1 MANMDAFIQTLQS
14 NNIPVFKPGDEEY
27 ERSIAIAN
35 LMYRFARPDCVVQ
48 PKSTSHVQT
57 VVKEA
62 KSRKIPMTIRNGGH
76 SYAGYSTT
84 DSGISLDLGKMKQVD
99 LDMKS
104 SPKTVT
110 LQGGA
115 LWGHAYKKL
124 VISRQ
129 DGYIINGG
137 RCPTVGVSGFTLGG
151 GLGPFTRS
159 FGMGSDTLLEATIV
173 TADGQAVTVKKGD
186 DPKSDK
192 GRLFWA
198 LCGAGGGNF
207 GVVTQLKVEVQR
219 LRQEKGN
226 VVAGVHTWTPPG
238 AAGPRTVD
246 PETGGQMTKQ
256 EVKDFLETMNRFYTT
271 DWPTQVT
278 IDSSWVCDLGK
289 SPTRDLAIRFLVYC
303 DASQGE
309 FNALIDRY
317 VLQKDLAKQLKRR
330 AMEEP
335 STRFLQETL
344 VKQWSEETVKS
355 FPSDPAYSVYYSFVY
370 KNDRDRIEAV
380 TKIVREEMAK
390 FKEFFSGEDCLL
402 QVTWIHAGGMAS
414 LKKRSATAFRWRD
427 GTYHTYIWMRWS
439 EKFLEKD
446 MWGFLGV
453 FKDKLRPYSMM
464 GHASFVNFANSM
476 LDSDAHEKVYYGN
489 NRGELQKI
497 KAIWDKDNYFAW
509 PMGVQMASAQSA
521 KKKKQEA
528 KGGSASQPAP
538 SSSFAAASPAVSYRM
553 ANMAVRPD
561 AADRIVEADGHDQE
575 AGNEH
580 DGEEA
585 PWDEHEL
592 ADKIAGE
599 QWASYTPP
607 PPNNFVG
614 GIQGLH
620 NLGF

>member
-1 MANMDAFIQTLQS
+1 MADMDAFIQALQS
-14 NNIPVFKPGDEEY
+14 NNIPVFKPGDVEY

-35 LMYRFARPDCVVQ
+35 LMYRFARPGCVVQ
-48 PKSTSHVQT
+48 PESSSHVQT

-62 KSRKIPMTIRNGGH
+62 KSRKIPMTIKNGGH

-84 DSGISLDLGKMKQVD
+84 NDGISLDLGRMKQVD

-110 LQGGA
+110 LQSGA

-124 VISRQ
+124 VLNRQ

-159 FGMGSDTLLEATIV
+159 FGMGCDTLLEATIV
-173 TADGQAVTVKKGD
+173 TADGQAVTVKKSD
-186 DPKSDK
+186 DSKSDK

-207 GVVTQLKVEVQR
+207 GVVTQLKMEVQK
-219 LRQEKGN
+219 LKQEKGD
-226 VVAGVHTWTPPG
+226 VVAGVYMWTPPG
-238 AAGPRTVD
+238 AAGPKPVNPD
-246 PETGGQMTKQ
+246 TGGQMTTQ
-256 EVKDFLETMNRFYTT
+256 EVNDFLETMNRFYTT

-289 SPTRDLAIRFLVYC
+289 NSTRDLAIRFLVYC
-303 DASQGE
+303 DASQDE

-317 VLQKDLAKQLKRR
+317 ILQKDLAKQLKRR
-330 AMEEP
+330 ALEEP

-355 FPSDPAYSVYYSFVY
+355 FPSDPAYSIYYSFVY
-370 KNDRDRIEAV
+370 KNDRNRIEAV
-380 TKIVREEMAK
+380 TKIIREEMAA
-390 FKEFFSGEDCLL
+390 FKRLFDGEDCLL
-402 QVTWIHAGGMAS
+402 QVTWIHAGGVAGQ
-414 LKKRSATAFRWRD
+414 KKRSATAFRWRD

-446 MWGFLGV
+446 MWGFLGI
-453 FKDKLRPYSMM
+453 FKEKLRPHSMM
-464 GHASFVNFANSM
+464 GHASFVNFADSS
-476 LDSDAHEKVYYGN
+476 LDASTHEKVYYGN
-489 NRGELQKI
+489 NSGELQMI

-509 PMGVQMASAQSA
+509 PMGVQMASAQSSG
-521 KKKKQEA
+521 KGDKDKQA
-528 KGGSASQPAP
+528 DKAAP
-538 SSSFAAASPAVSYRM
+538 GTPIAVAAPAVALRT
-553 ANMAVRPD
+553 AKTDTAQP
-561 AADRIVEADGHDQE
+561 EADGQGQG
-575 AGNEH
+575 AGGSGSGHEH
-580 DGEEA
+580 DEHVTEAA
-585 PWDEHEL
+585 PWNEHEL
-592 ADKIAGE
+592 TDKVAGE
-599 QWASYTPP
+599 HWASYTPP

-620 NLGF
+620 HLGF